1 MSGNMNDLLRQATR
15 MQKDMKRVGDELRE
29 RFVEAEA
36 GGGLVEV
43 VFNGQQELM
52 KIALNPKVFGDKVD
66 SDDLEAIE
74 DLIVVAISQGLEKS
88 RALMKEEMDKATGGL
103 SGALPGM
110 F

>member
-52 KIALNPKVFGDKVD
+52 KIALNPQVVGDKVA